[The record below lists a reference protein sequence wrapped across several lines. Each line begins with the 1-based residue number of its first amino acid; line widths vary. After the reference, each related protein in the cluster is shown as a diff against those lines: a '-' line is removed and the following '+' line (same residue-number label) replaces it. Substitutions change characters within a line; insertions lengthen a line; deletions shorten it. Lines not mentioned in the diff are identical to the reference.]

1 MKKVSTCLSLYDNI
15 LSQFRVKYNVNL
27 SSFVERAMVACIND
41 EKLFNEIFVGIKN
54 VVKE

>member
-15 LSQFRVKYNVNL
+15 LSQFREKYNVNL

-54 VVKE
+54 AAKE